1 MDAVSKELYETLS
14 LAARYFFALLGV
26 LIVLRAFYWLFADHS
41 ERRRSRRRLPNAE
54 MIGEMVVLSGGADLR
69 EGDSV
74 SVPWE
79 GILGSVRSCD
89 VCIPGEDVRR
99 KHLFFRFEPGQ
110 GLLIQPFRGCETL
123 VDGQPVPAGAGG
135 EGCPMRHG
143 SLLQAGQ
150 ILLRLRVFAGLDPN
164 AGFPE
169 NAVQQG
175 WLMPSGPVPG
185 ASFPEAAVQQGWA
198 MPSGAGYPENAPQQG
213 WAMPSGPVPGAGY
226 PENAA
231 RPGWPMPS
239 DSVPGAGFPETAPQ
253 QGWPQ
258 ASGANSG
265 AGFPENAA
273 QPSLRS
279 MSGPGSPDA
288 PVSGLQPGR
297 RIPSGSASE
306 TVPSPEADAACS
318 ADPLNPESPAARPGS
333 VPPGL
338 NSDPAHPARRRRRSD
353 RWEVDWSE

>member
-1 MDAVSKELYETLS
+1 MSKELYETLS

-26 LIVLRAFYWLFADHS
+26 LIVLRAFYWILSDHS

-74 SVPWE
+74 SIPWE

-89 VCIPGEDVRR
+89 VCVPGEDVRR

-123 VDGQPVPAGAGG
+123 VDGQPVPAGVGG

-169 NAVQQG
+169 NAAQPG
-175 WLMPSGPVPG
+175 WTMPSGPVP
-185 ASFPEAAVQQGWA
+185 V
-198 MPSGAGYPENAPQQG
+198 
-213 WAMPSGPVPGAGY
+213 AGY

-231 RPGWPMPS
+231 
-239 DSVPGAGFPETAPQ
+239 Q
-253 QGWPQ
+253 QGWPIP
-258 ASGANSG
+258 SGTNSG
-265 AGFPENAA
+265 AGFPENAPQQGWLMPSGA
-273 QPSLRS
+273 VSGAGFPENDPQPSPR
-279 MSGPGSPDA
+279 GAVGNPA
-288 PVSGLQPGR
+288 AVPVSGPQTDR
-297 RIPSGSASE
+297 RIPSGSSSE
-306 TVPSPEADAACS
+306 TVPFPETDAACS
-318 ADPLNPESPAARPGS
+318 ADPLNPDFPAAQPGS